1 MNQSVTILLTIQLEG
16 FRMAWTEILA
26 WAAGVIA
33 AVVGTG
39 FTLKLII
46 SNKKIDKSQT
56 IKVTQKNIQA
66 GGDVVGGNKTTTIN
80 K

>member
-1 MNQSVTILLTIQLEG
+1 
-16 FRMAWTEILA
+16 MAWTEILA

-33 AVVGTG
+33 AVVAAGLT
-39 FTLKLII
+39 FKIII
-46 SNKKIDKSQT
+46 SNKKIDKSQK

-66 GGDVVGGNKTTTIN
+66 RGDVVGGNKTTTIN

>member
-1 MNQSVTILLTIQLEG
+1 
-16 FRMAWTEILA
+16 MAWAEILA

-33 AVVGTG
+33 AVVAAGLT
-39 FTLKLII
+39 FKII
-46 SNKKIDKSQT
+46 FLNKKIDKSQK

-66 GGDVVGGNKTTTIN
+66 RGDVVGGNKTTTIN

>member
-1 MNQSVTILLTIQLEG
+1 
-16 FRMAWTEILA
+16 MAWTEILE

-33 AVVGTG
+33 AVVAAGLT
-39 FTLKLII
+39 FKII
-46 SNKKIDKSQT
+46 FSNKKIDKSQK

-66 GGDVVGGNKTTTIN
+66 RGDVVGGNKTTTIN